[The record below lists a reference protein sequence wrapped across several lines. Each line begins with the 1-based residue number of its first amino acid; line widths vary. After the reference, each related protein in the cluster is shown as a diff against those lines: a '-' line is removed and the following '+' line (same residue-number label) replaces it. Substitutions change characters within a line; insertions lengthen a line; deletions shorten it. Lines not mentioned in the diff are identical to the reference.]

1 MRTPGNKTL
10 DGAAWGPFLE
20 SPGNLS
26 GPLSGNFIGPDV
38 AFLEAPVTFSVI
50 SGPGKIGDRYQTLA
64 RALHARS
71 QEKENDF
78 GLRVIHS
85 ISLPMEKHGY
95 GCDRTVFVLFEG
107 QYNTF

>member
-1 MRTPGNKTL
+1 MAPGARFSKVPVSYRDFRET
-10 DGAAWGPFLE
+10 GPR
-20 SPGNLS
+20 
-26 GPLSGNFIGPDV
+26 
-38 AFLEAPVTFSVI
+38 
-50 SGPGKIGDRYQTLA
+50 PGKIGDRYQTLA